1 MIIITESFNTKTIC
15 NGVVPLLLSPEK
27 FACRD
32 ITYFGDTTP
41 LCIPYDPVSLCW
53 SRHLHTAGPS
63 ALKALMAMQR
73 ICNPQNLVRFRVRAP
88 TNRKR
93 VCSSGNNP
101 ETLSETLIEQ
111 YPLRSSVRLPINYRS
126 SHGTYE

>member
-41 LCIPYDPVSLCW
+41 LCICCYS
-53 SRHLHTAGPS
+53 
-63 ALKALMAMQR
+63 
-73 ICNPQNLVRFRVRAP
+73 
-88 TNRKR
+88 
-93 VCSSGNNP
+93 SSGRAVA
-101 ETLSETLIEQ
+101 L
-111 YPLRSSVRLPINYRS
+111 
-126 SHGTYE
+126 